1 MSSTA
6 APISRVVRVFISS
19 TFRDFGVERDLL
31 MKRVF
36 PELRRRARDRFVE
49 VIGVDLRWG
58 ITEEQSQK
66 GETLPICLREIE
78 RSRPYFIGLLG
89 ERYGWTPAAGQYPEN
104 LLAQQPWLG
113 EHAGGKSV
121 TELEILYGVLNAP
134 EMAGRAYFY
143 FRDSAWS
150 EGRGGDYRSEGVDER
165 AKLGRLKERI
175 RSSEFPSVEY
185 STPEA
190 LADRITDDLWKLIDA
205 EYPEDQVPDELER
218 ERRSHEA
225 YAHERKRL
233 YVGQD
238 ETVAALLARIEGA
251 SDEKGE
257 EGSRSRTTLVTGESG
272 TGKSALLANVL
283 ARYRESHPTHVVI
296 EHYIGSTSDASD
308 PAKLMRR
315 VAGEIKKLME
325 SSREIEDDPE
335 KLAEQFAEW
344 LAEASWWARGN
355 ERIVVLA
362 LDALDKLSD
371 EARLRW
377 LPKIT
382 APHLRI
388 VMSSLAGES
397 RAVVEE
403 RGVESVEAKPFTHEV
418 ARNYIVETLAR
429 CGRRL
434 PECEVDRIVAHS
446 RATLPIYLKTLVE
459 ELSVFGSHEGLS
471 QRITEC
477 LAAQEPD
484 DLFEVILARL
494 EEDLGRDAVKK
505 LLEAIWASSEGMSE
519 DELIG
524 FTGVS
529 PLELARLRLSLDDA
543 VYESGGLVRLAHAYM
558 SKAVEDRY
566 LPTEEQRRELH
577 KTLGLWWEGRE
588 ATPRMGW
595 SVDLHL
601 YRAEAWDDL
610 ERCLTSP
617 RTAAAVLSAVDVY
630 SVYRSWSEI
639 ADARGAKSVG
649 KFIGPAIQSQWSHWQ
664 SASRH
669 DEVAWLTVSG
679 ALLNVLLLSGSHETG
694 ELVAK
699 DRLILASQL
708 SKSADCAKSL
718 SDEKACIDDL
728 VPVLLARGD
737 LESALL
743 QSKASLLI
751 ARRFVD
757 GQRPLG
763 RLFEL
768 QVSLDAVAHCLLDL
782 GDTKDALRH
791 GEESLEI
798 ARELAER
805 QETPTRLINLCLA
818 LGHVGNIFY
827 RRGDLGGLKRF
838 EEALGISNR
847 LLEYEVTPDRLEIA
861 QNNLR
866 EVANGLRKKG
876 DFAGAL
882 QRGEE
887 SLAIAQR
894 LVEIEETPGRLYRIC
909 VSLTDLGETLI
920 CSGLQNLGDSFAR
933 FEESLRVARRLVDVD
948 KSPDWMS
955 NLATVLCHL
964 GTAYRYMGELDEA
977 LGCFRE
983 SIEIR
988 WGLVKAKETPN
999 ELREIG
1005 VILNHM
1011 ADTLAFDDSET
1022 TGQLYEESLAIS
1034 RRLVETAYTPQHVH
1048 DLSFCLGR
1056 VGRFLRMN
1064 GDLYG
1069 SLEHREESLAHLTHL
1084 RDFDLLQPS
1093 WFEDFVCRLEEVL
1106 HLGIELGE
1114 YARVHERAVERWEL
1128 ATAQAEDDET
1138 IRILETLLSYLT
1150 PLMLCEIELG
1160 KFEDADE
1167 SAAEVE
1173 RLVDAI
1179 ASAFDDSSI
1188 DREEEQLDATTLY
1201 RCAKGMDLVARL
1213 RGAQDDVNAEAASR
1227 AHAAELRERAEALKA
1242 EDDVAEEDESDSDD
1256 EAT

>member
-1 MSSTA
+1 MLDRT
-6 APISRVVRVFISS
+6 VRVFISS
-19 TFRDFGVERDLL
+19 TFRDFGEERDLL
-31 MKRVF
+31 MKLVF
-36 PELRRRARDRFVE
+36 PELRRRVRDRFVQ

-58 ITEEQSQK
+58 VTEEDSQQ

-89 ERYGWTPAAGQYPEN
+89 ERYGWTPGAAQYPEL
-104 LLAQQPWLG
+104 LLAQQPWLAA
-113 EHAGGKSV
+113 HAGGTSV
-121 TELEILYGVLNAP
+121 TELEVLHGVLNNP
-134 EMAGRAYFY
+134 EMAGRAFFY
-143 FRDSAWS
+143 FRDAAWS
-150 EGRGGDYRSEGVDER
+150 DAKGPKFRSEGAEDQ
-165 AKLGRLKERI
+165 AKLARLKNGI
-175 RSSEFPSVEY
+175 RASVFPVVDY
-185 STPEA
+185 ATPEA
-190 LADRITDDLWKLIDA
+190 VADRITDDLWKLIDA
-205 EYPEDQVPDELER
+205 EYPEDEVPDELER

-238 ETVAALLARIEGA
+238 ETVAELLARIEGA
-251 SDEKGE
+251 SNEKGE
-257 EGSRSRTTLVTGESG
+257 AGLRSRTTLVTGESG
-272 TGKSALLANVL
+272 TGKSALIANVL
-283 ARYRESHPTHVVI
+283 ARYRDAHPDHVVI
-296 EHYIGSTSDASD
+296 EYYIGSTSEASD
-308 PAKLMRR
+308 PLQLIRR
-315 VAGEIKKLME
+315 VSEEIKRFTGG
-325 SSREIEDDPE
+325 SRDVEVDPE
-335 KLAEQFAEW
+335 KLVAQFVEW
-344 LAEASWWARGN
+344 LAEASWWAGKRGV
-355 ERIVVLA
+355 RFVLA
-362 LDALDKLSD
+362 LDALDKLSECSD
-371 EARLRW
+371 LRW
-377 LPKIT
+377 LPKVT
-382 APHLRI
+382 APHVRI
-388 VMSSLAGES
+388 VVSSLDGAALEAMRTRQPGEVQARS
-397 RAVVEE
+397 
-403 RGVESVEAKPFTHEV
+403 FTPEV
-418 ARNYIVETLAR
+418 ARSYIVETLAR
-429 CGRRL
+429 RGRRL
-434 PECEVDRIVAHS
+434 PAREVNRIVSHP

-459 ELSVFGSHEGLS
+459 ELFVFGSHEGLP

-484 DLFEVILARL
+484 DLLEVILARL
-494 EEDLGRDAVKK
+494 EDDLGRDAVRKP
-505 LLEAIWASSEGMSE
+505 LEAIWASSGGMSD
-519 DELIG
+519 DEVIG

-543 VYESGGLVRLAHAYM
+543 LYESGGLMRLAHAYM
-558 SKAVEDRY
+558 AKAVEDRY

-588 ATPRMGW
+588 ATPRMGY

-601 YRAEAWDDL
+601 YRAEAWNDL

-669 DEVAWLTVSG
+669 DEVAWLAVSG

-737 LESALL
+737 FESALL

-768 QVSLDAVAHCLLDL
+768 QVSLDAVAHCLHVL

-818 LGHVGNIFY
+818 LEHVGNIFY

-866 EVANGLRKKG
+866 EVANGLRKQG

-964 GTAYRYMGELDEA
+964 GTAYRWEGELDEA

-983 SIEIR
+983 SLEIR

-1138 IRILETLLSYLT
+1138 IRILETLLSHLT

-1188 DREEEQLDATTLY
+1188 DREEEQFDATTLY
-1201 RCAKGMDLVARL
+1201 RCAEGMDLVARL
-1213 RGAQDDVNAEAASR
+1213 RGAQGDVKAEAASR
-1227 AHAAELRERAEALKA
+1227 ARAADLRERAEALKA
-1242 EDDVAEEDESDSDD
+1242 EDNVAEEDESDSDD
-1256 EAT
+1256 EAN